1 MNNNMKKYLILA
13 AAAIVAMA
21 ACSKVE
27 TDYSSMPD
35 VKVGYQVAS
44 YAAQTK
50 ADPTEHSFLTE
61 LSELGVT
68 SGQSFKSVA
77 YINAD
82 NGNGGTTL
90 QTFYATSP
98 ETISWDATNTQWAP
112 SHDYYWP
119 KSPNSDLDF
128 FSWYDFDG
136 SAANPT
142 LSYDGTDATMT
153 WANRTVALKS
163 NILFADVAFHQ
174 TKNKKNNPAYGFDS
188 VSEGVPTLFHHALAQ
203 VRFRAKIKD
212 NCDKKEDSKNSGK
225 YTFWEVK
232 LSGVKIADNKVHK
245 NGTLTLTV
253 ADPDAGQNL
262 TPVAWDSAAWGS
274 ASSPAYAATAT
285 EWFTTDYAT
294 GTKALDTDLHNLTVT
309 GQMPNDFIAVR
320 PQTVGDDMTL
330 GFKMTITTKYGTALA
345 SATTL
350 NTEVIDVTSYA
361 GTAPYTAA
369 GIQLNAM
376 TGAPATWA
384 MNHKITY
391 DIIIDP
397 STSTILYD
405 PAVENWATEQQA
417 SVNVPK

>member
-1 MNNNMKKYLILA
+1 MKKYLIPAVA
-13 AAAIVAMA
+13 AVTVMA

-27 TDYSSMPD
+27 ADYSSMPD
-35 VKVGYQVAS
+35 VKIGYQVAN
-44 YAAQTK
+44 YATQTK

-61 LSELGVT
+61 LADMGVT
-68 SGQSFKSVA
+68 SNQAFKSIA
-77 YINAD
+77 YLNGD

-98 ETISWDATNTQWAP
+98 ETISWDATNKQWAP

-128 FSWYDFDG
+128 FSWYDYTTG
-136 SAANPT
+136 AADPA
-142 LSYDGTDATMT
+142 LSYNGTNATMT
-153 WANRTVALKS
+153 WANRTVDLKS
-163 NILFADVAFHQ
+163 DILFADVAFHQ

-203 VRFRAKIKD
+203 VRFCVKIKD
-212 NCDKKEDSKNSGK
+212 NCDKKEDSKNAGN

-232 LSGVKIADNKVHK
+232 LSAVKIADNKVHK

-253 ADPDAGQNL
+253 ADPDAGQNN
-262 TPVAWDSAAWGS
+262 TPEAWTSAAWS
-274 ASSPAYAATAT
+274 NASTPAYAATAS

-294 GTKALDTDLHNLTVT
+294 GTEALTTEYHNISAT
-309 GQMPNDFIAVR
+309 GQMKDDFIAVR
-320 PQTVGDDMTL
+320 PQAVGDDMTL
-330 GFKMTITTKYGTALA
+330 GFKMTIVTKYGTALA
-345 SATTL
+345 TATTL
-350 NTEVIDVTSYA
+350 NTEVIDVTTYA
-361 GTAPYTAA
+361 GTAPYTAT

-376 TGAPATWA
+376 TGAPAEWA

-391 DIIIDP
+391 NIIIDP

-405 PAVENWATEQQA
+405 PAVENWASEQTA
-417 SVNVPK
+417 TVNVPE